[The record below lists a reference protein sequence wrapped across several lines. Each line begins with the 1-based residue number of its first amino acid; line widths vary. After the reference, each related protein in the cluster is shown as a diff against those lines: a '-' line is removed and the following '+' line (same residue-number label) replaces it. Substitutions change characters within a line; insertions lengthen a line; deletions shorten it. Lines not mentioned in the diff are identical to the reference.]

1 MAAAGCPL
9 LGDGKY
15 GRERIN
21 RTYKL
26 PSLYRAFLT
35 SFRLPQNI
43 RNDNFLCSIIEDKG
57 DLGPLW
63 LAIDCPQS
71 MNEVSKNIEILQ
83 EIRDFCELP
92 EDCFRNLIPI
102 GDWGGGWGPL
112 CIDLSIPEEEID
124 ENDPL
129 TWSLVWFD
137 HEEFDWNEEYLSED
151 GLLHGSKALP
161 DLKKLLELYFYG
173 ALEERFEQND
183 ADEHHWLYGPV
194 RSSVYRLWM
203 DSCRKNKQNC
213 QKTNICKGEQKKV
226 RPFLFGK
233 LPGDLPIRN
242 QACHRCDQG
251 SETT

>member
-1 MAAAGCPL
+1 MIPL
-9 LGDGKY
+9 EERNFVISACQKLQERGWFPGK
-15 GRERIN
+15 EFVSSSI
-21 RTYKL
+21 TEQDIATFEQAHQVKL

-173 ALEERFEQND
+173 AMEERFEQEEGIKPTYEWYQD
-183 ADEHHWLYGPV
+183 TLK
-194 RSSVYRLWM
+194 R
-203 DSCRKNKQNC
+203 
-213 QKTNICKGEQKKV
+213 
-226 RPFLFGK
+226 
-233 LPGDLPIRN
+233 
-242 QACHRCDQG
+242 
-251 SETT
+251 

>member
-1 MAAAGCPL
+1 MIPL
-9 LGDGKY
+9 EERNFVISACQKLQERGWFPGK
-15 GRERIN
+15 EFVSSSI
-21 RTYKL
+21 TEQDIATFEL

-173 ALEERFEQND
+173 ALEKRFEQEEGIKPTYEWYQD
-183 ADEHHWLYGPV
+183 TLK
-194 RSSVYRLWM
+194 R
-203 DSCRKNKQNC
+203 
-213 QKTNICKGEQKKV
+213 
-226 RPFLFGK
+226 
-233 LPGDLPIRN
+233 
-242 QACHRCDQG
+242 
-251 SETT
+251 